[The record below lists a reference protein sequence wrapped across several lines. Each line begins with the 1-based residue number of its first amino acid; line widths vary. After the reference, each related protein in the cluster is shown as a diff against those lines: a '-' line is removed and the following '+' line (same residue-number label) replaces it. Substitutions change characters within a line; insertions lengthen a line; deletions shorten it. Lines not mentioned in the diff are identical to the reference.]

1 MSTLRHKH
9 KIASATVHLSVTP
22 FSSSL
27 YLSTALSVYC
37 SIYHKAPILLSYVC
51 ISMVVLSCVH
61 AQMHFSVSMRRR
73 SCLQVL
79 YEFHLSAA
87 WGTMW
92 RISPNGLV
100 CNCSVNTCLSRLGEC
115 GGKKG
120 PSLQRTEA
128 TYWAANS
135 YLPLDGGRRRGG
147 PARQDG
153 LCGSFPTPRTSLLLA
168 CSEPSPSWARKQ
180 NQWLRQETGRSVFM
194 WSRLSSPGSWS
205 LPVLAVCAACCC
217 KALLPLWNLGVDR
230 EHLGPGRASSLLGPH
245 MYTHGGRDGGGRVRE
260 VEHRFFC

>member
-1 MSTLRHKH
+1 M
-9 KIASATVHLSVTP
+9 A
-22 FSSSL
+22 
-27 YLSTALSVYC
+27 
-37 SIYHKAPILLSYVC
+37 
-51 ISMVVLSCVH
+51 VLSCVY
-61 AQMHFSVSMRRR
+61 AQMHFCVSMRRR

-135 YLPLDGGRRRGG
+135 YLPLDGGRQRRGPS
-147 PARQDG
+147 PARGTLWLIPHTQDFSATSSLWTKPILSQEAEPVAQTG
-153 LCGSFPTPRTSLLLA
+153 DREVCVYVEQVVLSWLLVFAGPGCVCSLLL
-168 CSEPSPSWARKQ
+168 
-180 NQWLRQETGRSVFM
+180 
-194 WSRLSSPGSWS
+194 
-205 LPVLAVCAACCC
+205 
-217 KALLPLWNLGVDR
+217 
-230 EHLGPGRASSLLGPH
+230 
-245 MYTHGGRDGGGRVRE
+245 
-260 VEHRFFC
+260 